1 LRNRI
6 QEGAVG
12 IDMKSVTAVALA
24 ASLVIAATGVARA
37 DLVTNGGFETGTF
50 TGWTES
56 GNLGDL
62 YVGSSPNAPHS
73 GSYAAE
79 LGEVGSPGSLS
90 QTLATTSGD
99 TYALSFWFIGTSSA
113 GAPNLFTV
121 SWDSTVLLSESNFQA
136 PTSWT
141 EYTSDV
147 TAVGSDVLTFT
158 FQQNPSYTALDD
170 VSVVPAPEPASL
182 ALLGAGLLG
191 LSRSRRRHV

>member
-1 LRNRI
+1 
-6 QEGAVG
+6 
-12 IDMKSVTAVALA
+12 
-24 ASLVIAATGVARA
+24 
-37 DLVTNGGFETGTF
+37 
-50 TGWTES
+50 
-56 GNLGDL
+56 
-62 YVGSSPNAPHS
+62 
-73 GSYAAE
+73 

-141 EYTSDV
+141 EYTYDV